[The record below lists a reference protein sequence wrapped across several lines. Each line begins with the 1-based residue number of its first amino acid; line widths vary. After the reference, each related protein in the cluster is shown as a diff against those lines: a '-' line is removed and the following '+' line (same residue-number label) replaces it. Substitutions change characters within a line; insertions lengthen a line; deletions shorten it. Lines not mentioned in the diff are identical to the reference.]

1 LAKII
6 RFTDADWYGLT
17 VIAVAGVGAWLF
29 RFQFIQ
35 PFWTVGACAAANHPG
50 FCGPRA
56 WVLWLQYQ
64 QVFGWLAFVL
74 GLAAFVLG
82 RRWFGVFA
90 IAVGIAAVIN
100 YNATTG
106 ILGAALGLYAW
117 VGVNTGRYKHA

>member
-1 LAKII
+1 
-6 RFTDADWYGLT
+6 
-17 VIAVAGVGAWLF
+17 
-29 RFQFIQ
+29 
-35 PFWTVGACAAANHPG
+35 
-50 FCGPRA
+50 
-56 WVLWLQYQ
+56 
-64 QVFGWLAFVL
+64 VL